1 MKLTKE
7 ESLIALYRLTYL
19 ANCNSNVNEIVW
31 SQILKEVNELDQ
43 LINEHFDSSL
53 TQEKLEKALD
63 KACELLEPNVTKRE
77 FHVDEYGGFDLDVP
91 IRTKKEW
98 KEYLLN
104 EVD

>member
-53 TQEKLEKALD
+53 TREKLEKALD
-63 KACELLEPNVTKRE
+63 KACNELAWI
-77 FHVDEYGGFDLDVP
+77 FDYEEDVKY
-91 IRTKKEW
+91 TWSADEW

-104 EVD
+104 ERDC